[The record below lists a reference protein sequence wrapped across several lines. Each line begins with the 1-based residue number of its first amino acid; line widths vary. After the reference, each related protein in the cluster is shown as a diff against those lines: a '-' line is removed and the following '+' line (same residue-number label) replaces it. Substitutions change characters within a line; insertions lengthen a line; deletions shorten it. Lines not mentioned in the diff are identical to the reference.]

1 MKRIGVIGQ
10 GYVGL
15 PLALA
20 AAESGYQVLGFDLN
34 SKLVDSLNSG
44 QSHIEDIPNHYL
56 QKLVNSDR
64 YRASHDPTELNFLDV
79 AVIAVPTPLNQERNP
94 DLGAVE
100 AAATLL
106 GKNLKQPTLII
117 NESTSYPGTLRK
129 IIAPIVND
137 LAPNDMQHH
146 FAISPER
153 VDPGNKSW
161 GLGDTPRLFAGLTPT
176 AHAMAEEF
184 YSSFCKNLV
193 SVSSPEV
200 AEAAKLFENTFRQV
214 NIALVNEFA
223 QITHALG
230 IPVNEILNAASTK
243 PYGFMKFTP
252 GLGVGG
258 HCIPVDPTYLS
269 FIADSV
275 GVESRFIKL
284 ANEVNLKMPL
294 AIIRMIEKEIGH
306 SLAKKKVVIC
316 GLGYK
321 NNISD
326 IRESPSL
333 ILRDHLIQIGA
344 QTYWHDPLVSNLGD
358 EKSAGLSESE
368 YDVAIIA
375 VQQDGFDYNQIK
387 KSASFVFDC
396 TGTVPFAKSI

>member
-1 MKRIGVIGQ
+1 M
-10 GYVGL
+10 
-15 PLALA
+15 
-20 AAESGYQVLGFDLN
+20 
-34 SKLVDSLNSG
+34 
-44 QSHIEDIPNHYL
+44 
-56 QKLVNSDR
+56 
-64 YRASHDPTELNFLDV
+64 
-79 AVIAVPTPLNQERNP
+79 
-94 DLGAVE
+94 
-100 AAATLL
+100 
-106 GKNLKQPTLII
+106 
-117 NESTSYPGTLRK
+117 
-129 IIAPIVND
+129 
-137 LAPNDMQHH
+137 
-146 FAISPER
+146 
-153 VDPGNKSW
+153 
-161 GLGDTPRLFAGLTPT
+161 
-176 AHAMAEEF
+176 
-184 YSSFCKNLV
+184 
-193 SVSSPEV
+193 